1 MFSSKIN
8 LPLSKKNQ
16 KAPSRTMKLLL
27 DKFKAAKAAKPIS
40 RILRALGLGKNP
52 KTELSHGY
60 ISLEYDARPPLVP
73 SATSVVLHPVLSP
86 MLVSAD
92 LAPRP
97 SPYGVSRSTKNITS
111 RAAIPPSP
119 AAPSNRLPAL
129 RARLLPGP
137 NALAPSGRRV
147 LRLRPRHRP
156 STSPG
161 ILPSIRPPGLR
172 LRVRVRPTATA
183 VTPATLSSARASG
196 LRLRPRLRPNDT
208 APPTAIAPAETSSG
222 SRLRLRIRH
231 RPTATIKLS
240 YSQSPP
246 PPLTKRAATRSRIP
260 VYVRQS
266 TTTAA
271 PPPAPLTNRTAT
283 RSRIP
288 VFIRQATTTAAPVS
302 CSLSTPK
309 SAAVRMR
316 PFVTKDKE
324 NTSKVGHF
332 AQKEKKTVAPAEV
345 RNKAAASRRPFGV
358 VGINSSVSSSPH
370 HPASIHGR
378 KIYPIVRPLAENFVP
393 SRIPRLRSELDRL
406 HAQGKMG
413 GGSGVSVGRGGPAG
427 RSGDGHA
434 GALGAEPKNLPERAR
449 KALF

>member
-16 KAPSRTMKLLL
+16 KEPSRTMKLLL
-27 DKFKAAKAAKPIS
+27 DNFKAAKAAKPIS

-156 STSPG
+156 STTPG

-172 LRVRVRPTATA
+172 LRVRVRPTTTA

-208 APPTAIAPAETSSG
+208 APPTAIAPAQTSSG
-222 SRLRLRIRH
+222 VRLRPRLRP
-231 RPTATIKLS
+231 RPTA
-240 YSQSPP
+240 
-246 PPLTKRAATRSRIP
+246 ATRP
-260 VYVRQS
+260 
-266 TTTAA
+266 
-271 PPPAPLTNRTAT
+271 
-283 RSRIP
+283 
-288 VFIRQATTTAAPVS
+288 TTTAAPVS
-302 CSLSTPK
+302 CSPPTLE

-332 AQKEKKTVAPAEV
+332 AQKKQKNVAPAEV

-358 VGINSSVSSSPH
+358 VGINSSVGSSPH
-370 HPASIHGR
+370 PPTSIHRR
-378 KIYPIVRPLAENFVP
+378 KIHPIVRPLADNFFP

-413 GGSGVSVGRGGPAG
+413 GGSGVGVGRGGPAG
-427 RSGDGHA
+427 RGGDGHA
-434 GALGAEPKNLPERAR
+434 GALGAEPKNLPERVR